1 MPAPSPT
8 AASLPRPQLRCPCPP
23 SPAQLWLL
31 AEWVCSEGGRPVRK
45 PLAGELV
52 RLIDA
57 TITAAVRQQIEQ
69 RSGSAALAARLAP
82 SQPEEAL
89 SAERARLL
97 WAVLTSRAGQAVPMP
112 QLSAGLF
119 GLPGERGR
127 GCGAVCGRRC
137 ATASV
142 WLPQPRHA
150 HHLSIARGE
159 QRTLLPTAAA
169 CPSLPCVLCVHLSA
183 QRATCFK
190 QASIP
195 QDLPYPL
202 QLHSHTA

>member
-1 MPAPSPT
+1 M
-8 AASLPRPQLRCPCPP
+8 
-23 SPAQLWLL
+23 QLWLL

-82 SQPEEAL
+82 RQPEEAL
-89 SAERARLL
+89 SAERAQLL

-119 GLPGERGR
+119 GLPGEPGEGEFR
-127 GCGAVCGRRC
+127 A
-137 ATASV
+137 
-142 WLPQPRHA
+142 HA
-150 HHLSIARGE
+150 HGTAGHCRADELLVVARS
-159 QRTLLPTAAA
+159 QAPFHSSFVIQAQALRA
-169 CPSLPCVLCVHLSA
+169 C
-183 QRATCFK
+183 
-190 QASIP
+190 QALIRPRKLRSTPI
-195 QDLPYPL
+195 L
-202 QLHSHTA
+202 